1 MVGQLRGEEKGTPY
15 HQQSDGSYKP
25 GIPVICSPGHVDIV
39 SPNTHDIHEV
49 ANNHADQT
57 SISIHVYGAN
67 IGKVQRTVYDA
78 ITGQEKNF
86 ISGYA
91 NTSAPNLWANSH

>member
-1 MVGQLRGEEKGTPY
+1 MIGQLRGEEIGTPY
-15 HQQSDGSYKP
+15 HLQDDGSYKP
-25 GIPVICSPGHVDIV
+25 GQPNVCLPGHVDTV

-49 ANNHADQT
+49 ANHLGDKT

-67 IGKVQRTVYDA
+67 IGKVERSVFNPV
-78 ITGQEKNF
+78 TGTQKTF

-91 NTSAPNLWANSH
+91 N